1 MSVYIRNDFQC
12 HKTDEFLICSLNCAV
27 DEEIKITKPCC
38 IPFIIQ
44 QAFTDRECICTELR
58 KGEGRSGLSDCFHS

>member
-1 MSVYIRNDFQC
+1 MSVYIRNDFNF
-12 HKTDEFLICSLNCAV
+12 HKTNDFSFGFNCAV

-44 QAFTDRECICTELR
+44 QAFTESVFVL
-58 KGEGRSGLSDCFHS
+58 G